1 MKKIR
6 GFEIAKGFENLDVN
20 LPVRG
25 TKYSAG
31 YDFECA
37 EDTIIEPGKI
47 KLIKTGI
54 KAYMKE
60 DEFLALYV
68 RSSVPLKK
76 GLIMANST
84 GIVDSDYYN
93 NTGNDGHIMFQLM
106 NITEQD
112 IVIEKGERIGQGI
125 FQKYLVV
132 DEDNSGGIRES
143 GFGSTGK

>member
-6 GFEIAKGFENLDVN
+6 GFEIAKGFEEIGVN

-25 TKYSAG
+25 TKFSAG
-31 YDFECA
+31 YDFECVT
-37 EDTIIEPGKI
+37 ETIIKPNEI
-47 KLIKTGI
+47 KLVPTGV
-54 KAYMKE
+54 KAYMRD

-76 GLIMANST
+76 GLVMANST

-93 NTGNDGHIMFQLM
+93 NEGNDGHIMFQLR
-106 NITEQD
+106 NVTD
-112 IVIEKGERIGQGI
+112 NNVVIEKGERIGQGI
-125 FQKYLVV
+125 FQKYFIA
-132 DEDNSGGIRES
+132 DGDASEGIRES